1 MQSPPQPNTIP
12 HPSHR
17 KKHFSGIAVY
27 QESGMARVS
36 SVHGN
41 RGEQRERD
49 SAWSVGPKLWTGLLD
64 CWWDYRGSTRLIWPV
79 TWITIALRGI
89 FSDES
94 TCFTAW
100 VRESSS
106 TPTVTRFFPSSRS
119 TIVTPGTSRIAFARS
134 VHALSWETVY

>member
-1 MQSPPQPNTIP
+1 MRAAANGFSSLVFLRKCPYISSSTNLQRSPI
-12 HPSHR
+12 
-17 KKHFSGIAVY
+17 FSGIAVY

-49 SAWSVGPKLWTGLLD
+49 SAWSVGPELWTGLLD

-79 TWITIALRGI
+79 TWTTIALRGI

-94 TCFTAW
+94 TCFTA
-100 VRESSS
+100 
-106 TPTVTRFFPSSRS
+106 
-119 TIVTPGTSRIAFARS
+119 
-134 VHALSWETVY
+134 

>member
-1 MQSPPQPNTIP
+1 MSVGLVICQFWYPICPFGGSDRICGMQSPPQPNTIP

-79 TWITIALRGI
+79 TWTTIALRGI

-94 TCFTAW
+94 TCFTA
-100 VRESSS
+100 
-106 TPTVTRFFPSSRS
+106 
-119 TIVTPGTSRIAFARS
+119 
-134 VHALSWETVY
+134 